1 MAQARVDTIIE
12 TWKTKAGLTLSAEEE
27 EKLKKLFTEAIERVG
42 ARRQGAKEL
51 IGHLQAAVEASDSAK
66 IEELLTKLREGF
78 RKVSEGREKILDEFD
93 QIVKP
98 EQRARIVLSG
108 VQRAK
113 ESGRSIEQVLFE
125 LLSPADESS

>member
-12 TWKTKAGLTLSAEEE
+12 TWKSKAGLTLSAEEE
-27 EKLKKLFTEAIERVG
+27 EKLKKLFTEAVERMG

-51 IGHLQAAVEASDSAK
+51 IGHLQAAVEANDSAK
-66 IEELLTKLREGF
+66 IEELLQKLREGF
-78 RKVSEGREKILDEFD
+78 RKISEGREKVLDEFD

-98 EQRARIVLSG
+98 DQRARIVLSG

-125 LLSPADESS
+125 LLSPAEESS

>member
-27 EKLKKLFTEAIERVG
+27 EKLKKLFTEAVERMG

-51 IGHLQAAVEASDSAK
+51 IGHLQAAVEANDSAK
-66 IEELLTKLREGF
+66 IEELLQKLREGF
-78 RKVSEGREKILDEFD
+78 RKISEGREKVLDEFD

-98 EQRARIVLSG
+98 DQRARIVLSG

-125 LLSPADESS
+125 LLSPAEESS

>member
-27 EKLKKLFTEAIERVG
+27 EKLKKLFTEAVERMG
-42 ARRQGAKEL
+42 ARRQGGKEL
-51 IGHLQAAVEASDSAK
+51 LGQLQAAVEANDSAK
-66 IEELLTKLREGF
+66 IEELLQKLREGF
-78 RKVSEGREKILDEFD
+78 RKISEGREKVLDEFD

-98 EQRARIVLSG
+98 DQRARIVLSG

-125 LLSPADESS
+125 LLSPAEESS

>member
-1 MAQARVDTIIE
+1 M
-12 TWKTKAGLTLSAEEE
+12 
-27 EKLKKLFTEAIERVG
+27 G

-51 IGHLQAAVEASDSAK
+51 IGHLQAAVEANDSAK
-66 IEELLTKLREGF
+66 IEELLQKLREGF
-78 RKVSEGREKILDEFD
+78 RKISEGREKVLDEFD

-98 EQRARIVLSG
+98 DQRARIVLSG

-125 LLSPADESS
+125 LLSPAEESS